1 MPSGCVMKIPNVQS
15 ILVGGTSAK
24 CNFQKSDGSFE
35 TSEVSALYII
45 RLHMFYSC
53 QCNKYVIFMFD
64 RIEIVSKI
72 GIIQMN
78 WNTCQFTMLVLKIQ
92 NAVRISE
99 IQKTMTSQW
108 GKTAVSSRDWLFS
121 VSWETKFEHHVRHS
135 ITYNWL
141 GNLVDMLWY
150 V

>member
-1 MPSGCVMKIPNVQS
+1 MPPGCVMKIPNVQS

-45 RLHMFYSC
+45 RLHKFYSC

-72 GIIQMN
+72 GIIQIN

-92 NAVRISE
+92 NAVRISGT
-99 IQKTMTSQW
+99 IYS
-108 GKTAVSSRDWLFS
+108 F
-121 VSWETKFEHHVRHS
+121 
-135 ITYNWL
+135 
-141 GNLVDMLWY
+141 
-150 V
+150 

>member
-1 MPSGCVMKIPNVQS
+1 MPPGCVMKIPNVQS

-35 TSEVSALYII
+35 TSEVSALCII
-45 RLHMFYSC
+45 ILHIFFSC

-99 IQKTMTSQW
+99 IQKNYDLLV
-108 GKTAVSSRDWLFS
+108 GKNGCVQQGLALQRLLGDQ
-121 VSWETKFEHHVRHS
+121 VR
-135 ITYNWL
+135 TLCKAQYNL
-141 GNLVDMLWY
+141 QLVR
-150 V
+150 